1 MWIKFNKQK
10 RLSTLIAAMPKDKQ
24 QDAISQIN
32 KYQARTSRTSI
43 DHDVKKDKSSERNC
57 SENSILVEDISNS
70 ILKPQRT
77 ADFIA
82 LSKPKNHIVNC
93 D

>member
-1 MWIKFNKQK
+1 
-10 RLSTLIAAMPKDKQ
+10 MPKDKQ